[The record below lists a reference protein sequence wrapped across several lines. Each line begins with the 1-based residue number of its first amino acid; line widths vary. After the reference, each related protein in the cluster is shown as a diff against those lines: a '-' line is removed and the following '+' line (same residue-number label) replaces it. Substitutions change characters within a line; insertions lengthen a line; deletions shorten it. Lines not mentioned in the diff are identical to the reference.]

1 MRQRE
6 PRHFGPE
13 LTVKLSTPT
22 LSFALRFFVYFALLM
37 GAFEASRGS
46 AVERFLVEDCILK
59 PAVALIHVVAPNE
72 SVELVGRTISSPTSR
87 LNVTRGCEG
96 IEIFLLLVA
105 GVLAFPARWKA
116 RATGLAI
123 GFVLAYLLS
132 LSRLVALHFTL
143 RYNPGAWEALHG
155 LVLPLGPIVLITLYF
170 MYWSEKIPLSAPRS
184 HPPHAS

>member
-1 MRQRE
+1 MDTPIGEGAQADADMK
-6 PRHFGPE
+6 PG
-13 LTVKLSTPT
+13 SPT
-22 LSFALRFFVYFALLM
+22 LAFAIRFFVFFALLM

-59 PAVALIHVVAPNE
+59 PVVALIHAVAPNE
-72 SVELVGRTISSPTSR
+72 SVELAGRTIRSPTSR

-105 GVLAFPARWKA
+105 GVLAFPASWKA
-116 RATGLAI
+116 RAKGLGI

-143 RYNPGAWEALHG
+143 RYDPGAWEALHG
-155 LVLPLGPIVLITLYF
+155 LVLPLGPIVLITFYF
-170 MYWSEKIPLSAPRS
+170 MFWSGKIPLTAPNSRT
-184 HPPHAS
+184 PHAS